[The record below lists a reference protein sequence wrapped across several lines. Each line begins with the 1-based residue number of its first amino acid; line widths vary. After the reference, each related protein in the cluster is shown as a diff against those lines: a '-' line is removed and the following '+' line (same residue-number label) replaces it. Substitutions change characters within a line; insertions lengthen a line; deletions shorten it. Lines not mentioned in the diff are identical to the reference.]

1 MLTTVGGMVNDAFG
15 AWSSPLTARSLAV
28 AGVRLGEPRY
38 DGADLYWTEG
48 RPAEGGRVAL
58 MRERAGAVEEVAPG
72 QNVRSR
78 VHEYGGGAWAA
89 RDGVLVISS
98 DPTGQLLRVD
108 GQVIARKQRLF

>member
-72 QNVRSR
+72 LNVRSR

-89 RDGVLVISS
+89 RDGQSV
-98 DPTGQLLRVD
+98 PW
-108 GQVIARKQRLF
+108 